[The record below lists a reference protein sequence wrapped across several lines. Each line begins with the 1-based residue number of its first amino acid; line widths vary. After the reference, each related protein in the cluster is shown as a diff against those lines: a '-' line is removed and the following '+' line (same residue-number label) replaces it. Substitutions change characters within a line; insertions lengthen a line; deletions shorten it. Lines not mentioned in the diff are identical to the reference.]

1 MIRLDSQL
9 IKNYLNLKN
18 EISEISEKYSRN
30 PNEIKLIAVSKTFP
44 SSYIFECFEKGQRD
58 FGENWAQEL
67 REKSSELNLEG
78 LMWHFIGSI
87 QTNKLKYIVPCSYMI
102 HSVCRV
108 QEILEIDKRAFSLGK
123 IQNILIEVNVSGEES
138 KSGIS
143 LNEAHSFIEHA
154 LKYPNIKVCG
164 LMTMAPNT
172 SETECISSVFS
183 SLRKLRDNLSLK
195 YPDIKELSMGM
206 SSDYSLAIENG
217 STMLRIG
224 SKIFGSRIYT

>member
-1 MIRLDSQL
+1 
-9 IKNYLNLKN
+9 LKN

-44 SSYIFECFEKGQRD
+44 SSDIFECFEKGQRD

>member
-1 MIRLDSQL
+1 
-9 IKNYLNLKN
+9 LKN

-44 SSYIFECFEKGQRD
+44 SSDIFECFEKGQRD

-143 LNEAHSFIEHA
+143 LNEAYSFIEHA